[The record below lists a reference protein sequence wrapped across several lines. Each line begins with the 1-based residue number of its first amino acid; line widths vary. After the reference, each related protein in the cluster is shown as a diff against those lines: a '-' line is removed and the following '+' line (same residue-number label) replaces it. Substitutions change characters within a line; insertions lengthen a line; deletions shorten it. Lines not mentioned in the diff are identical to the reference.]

1 MFRYLL
7 RVTPVFTLL
16 LILPAR
22 AAAQEPNAAAA
33 RVAAEDQISS
43 YGNGDVAVYSTL
55 LTLGGRYSG
64 RAERGQYRAL
74 VVWVRRDGRWQQV
87 ARQMTPVLGP

>member
-1 MFRYLL
+1 MQVNLRVGWSTGKTKLDRLRSVPTTLCALVVAGLSWGTPHSPSMEVFMFRYLL
-7 RVTPVFTLL
+7 RLTPVFTLL

-43 YGNGDVAVYSTL
+43 YGMGT
-55 LTLGGRYSG
+55 
-64 RAERGQYRAL
+64 
-74 VVWVRRDGRWQQV
+74 
-87 ARQMTPVLGP
+87 